1 MLLKAYYGILSA
13 VLVMTFHF
21 KIHLTCPLHVLLM
34 LIRLV
39 ALMTEKVLVVIVV
52 FLAQISSPSP
62 PQSNELF

>member
-1 MLLKAYYGILSA
+1 
-13 VLVMTFHF
+13 
-21 KIHLTCPLHVLLM
+21 M

-62 PQSNELF
+62 PQSNELFQDLALNQNIVVSLMLLLN